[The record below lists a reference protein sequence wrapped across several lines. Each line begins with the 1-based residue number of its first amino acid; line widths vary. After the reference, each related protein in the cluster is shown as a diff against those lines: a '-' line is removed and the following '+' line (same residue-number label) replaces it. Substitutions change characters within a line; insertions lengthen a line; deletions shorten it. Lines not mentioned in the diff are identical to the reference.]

1 MPPYMTTDTEAK
13 VLENRLRRVAARRG
27 LRLEKSRR
35 RDPNA
40 IDYGGY
46 MLADAYRNIAIAEAS
61 PHAYSCS
68 LAEIERELS
77 LPSVKAIFPEGGRK

>member
-1 MPPYMTTDTEAK
+1 MSTDTEAK

-46 MLADAYRNIAIAEAS
+46 MLVDAYRNIVVAGAS
-61 PHAYSCS
+61 PHAFSCS
-68 LAEIERELS
+68 LADIEHELS
-77 LPSVKAIFPEGGRK
+77 LPSVKAKFPSSLG

>member
-1 MPPYMTTDTEAK
+1 M
-13 VLENRLRRVAARRG
+13 LENRLRRVAARRG

-46 MLADAYRNIAIAEAS
+46 MLVDAYRNIVVAGAS

-68 LAEIERELS
+68 LAEIEHELS
-77 LPSVKAIFPEGGRK
+77 LPSVKAKFPERG

>member
-1 MPPYMTTDTEAK
+1 MTTDTEAK

-40 IDYGGY
+40 IGFGGY
-46 MLADAYRNIAIAEAS
+46 MLVDAYKNTVVAGCTRHE
-61 PHAYSCS
+61 YDCT
-68 LAEIERELS
+68 LAEVQAFLDAGLS
-77 LPSVKAIFPEGGRK
+77 ALEI